1 MNEVQVD
8 LGNWI
13 ADGFDLYKKNFG
25 ILVLAALVA
34 VILSSVTLLI
44 LAGPMSAGI
53 ILITLKI
60 YDYQNQKAEIGDLFK
75 GFGFFLQTLLFL
87 VVWGIIIL
95 VATTVLGLIPYIG
108 MLASLCLQLAANA
121 FLMFALFLI
130 VDKQMD
136 FWASSL
142 ESINTVKADFWPFL
156 VLSLIASVLGSIG
169 AIFVGFGVIF
179 TLPFYFC
186 ILAVAYRNV
195 FSKGAPG

>member
-108 MLASLCLQLAANA
+108 MLASVCLQLAANA